1 MIEKVYRIAEDPMLP
16 EKVGLNFTEFILP
29 LEMKDE
35 ELIPGDVIALKR
47 YPEIQ
52 AIVQYRSAFYREG
65 LTKLR
70 YHTLMLVTHNPEDY
84 IPNKYLQQGE
94 KVFHIGSSYSQ

>member
-1 MIEKVYRIAEDPMLP
+1 MIEKTYIIGEDPMLP

-29 LEMKDE
+29 LKMKDE

-70 YHTLMLVTHNPEDY
+70 YHTLMLVTRNPEDY